1 MSIALKLLHCDC
13 SCWSRFTVWVTE
25 MVSSNCERFLRLLDR
40 VGQRWSSA
48 RLRGSGCRR
57 FRCFLS
63 GRFLFIDGPHGRP
76 GSATIG
82 GPVNAEIRSE
92 IDYVGI
98 TRVLK
103 DRIRDETRRHTAHRR
118 LPTLAV
124 VVTDKEEAATS
135 RSVDGRSIH
144 AIWCFPVCE
153 NRICKATTEDTIR
166 RRERLATI
174 IRNHHAVVIG
184 GDVNHLR
191 PRRMNRDR
199 VDLELSRGG
208 HHPGIR
214 VAAFVRQPEAFRR
227 SGEDHARNC
236 RVLKDGARAT

>member
-13 SCWSRFTVWVTE
+13 GCWSRFTVWVAE
-25 MVSSNCERFLRLLDR
+25 MISSRCKRFLGLLDR
-40 VGQRWSSA
+40 VSQRWSSA
-48 RLRGSGCRR
+48 GLHGSGCRR

-103 DRIRDETRRHTAHRR
+103 DRIRDETRRHAAHRR
-118 LPTLAV
+118 LPALAV

-135 RSVDGRSIH
+135 RRVDGRSIN
-144 AIWCFPVCE
+144 AVWCFAVCE
-153 NRICKATTEDTIR
+153 NGIRKATAEATIGR
-166 RRERLATI
+166 SERLAT
-174 IRNHHAVVIG
+174 
-184 GDVNHLR
+184 
-191 PRRMNRDR
+191 
-199 VDLELSRGG
+199 
-208 HHPGIR
+208 
-214 VAAFVRQPEAFRR
+214 
-227 SGEDHARNC
+227 
-236 RVLKDGARAT
+236 

>member
-1 MSIALKLLHCDC
+1 MSIALKLLQC
-13 SCWSRFTVWVTE
+13 SCGRWSRFSIGVAE
-25 MVSSNCERFLRLLDR
+25 MVSSSCKRFLRLLDR
-40 VGQRWSSA
+40 VSQRWSSA

-76 GSATIG
+76 GGATIG

-103 DRIRDETRRHTAHRR
+103 DRICDETRRHAAHRR
-118 LPTLAV
+118 LPALAV
-124 VVTDKEEAATS
+124 VVTDKEEAAAS

-153 NRICKATTEDTIR
+153 
-166 RRERLATI
+166 
-174 IRNHHAVVIG
+174 
-184 GDVNHLR
+184 
-191 PRRMNRDR
+191 
-199 VDLELSRGG
+199 
-208 HHPGIR
+208 
-214 VAAFVRQPEAFRR
+214 
-227 SGEDHARNC
+227 
-236 RVLKDGARAT
+236 